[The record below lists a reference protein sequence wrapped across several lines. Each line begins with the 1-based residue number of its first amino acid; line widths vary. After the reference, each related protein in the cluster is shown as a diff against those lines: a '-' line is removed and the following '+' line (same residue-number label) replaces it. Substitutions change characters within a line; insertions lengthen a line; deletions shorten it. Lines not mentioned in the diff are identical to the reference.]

1 MKLSFVLQVEN
12 KVLSS
17 VERKYH
23 SSDLLQI
30 HLQSSGTNTQQLGFQ
45 VEQTHQII
53 VIYRT
58 RS

>member
-30 HLQSSGTNTQQLGFQ
+30 HLQTSGTNTQQLGFQ